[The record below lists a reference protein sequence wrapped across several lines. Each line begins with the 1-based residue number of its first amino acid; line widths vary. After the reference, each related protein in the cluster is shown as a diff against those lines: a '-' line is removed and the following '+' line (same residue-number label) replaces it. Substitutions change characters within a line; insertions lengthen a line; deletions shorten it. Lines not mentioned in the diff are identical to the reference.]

1 MDYSSCTAM
10 FTQGQVARMQ
20 ASLNSSVGDRVDLWQ
35 EYNLWATGTH
45 PNYQEEECL
54 ASVDFYIPNGSS
66 CVNTDVQIFNKYNDG
81 EHPIYYWTF
90 PGGNPPNSYDENPI
104 VNYSSPGNYNVSLSV
119 STDAGTSYET
129 INNFIE
135 IYDNNPIL
143 SSINESFESISFP
156 NSGNLLS
163 DWIIDEQDT
172 ENTWNRTELAS
183 SVVSA
188 SIRIRSRLF
197 SGEINHNLMSQ
208 FINLSQYENPVRL
221 YFDYA
226 YARRNSQSDDLLR
239 ILVSDDCGLSWTLRK
254 DLTTDELITNGG
266 SNVTSVFVPNSSQW
280 EEEYVNL
287 NPWAGDESVKIKFE
301 FNGENGNY
309 LYVDNIRLE
318 SANIGLDNNVNDKN
332 KKLIKT
338 IDILGR
344 ENVKTKFYIELYD
357 DGTIIKNYKL

>member
-1 MDYSSCTAM
+1 M
-10 FTQGQVARMQ
+10 
-20 ASLNSSVGDRVDLWQ
+20 
-35 EYNLWATGTH
+35 
-45 PNYQEEECL
+45 
-54 ASVDFYIPNGSS
+54 
-66 CVNTDVQIFNKYNDG
+66 QIFNNTYNDG
-81 EHPIYYWTF
+81 ENPIYYWTF

-143 SSINESFESISFP
+143 SSINESFESSSFP

-183 SVVSA
+183 SVGSA
-188 SIRIRSRLF
+188 SIRIRSRFF
-197 SGEINHNLMSQ
+197 SGEINHNLKSP

-266 SNVTSVFVPNSSQW
+266 SSVTSVFVPNSSQW

-287 NPWAGDESVKIKFE
+287 NPWAGGESVKIKFE

-309 LYVDNIRLE
+309 LYIDNVRLE
-318 SANIGLDNNVNDKN
+318 STNIGLDNNVVDKN

-344 ENVKTKFYIELYD
+344 ENVKSKFYIELYD